1 MNNDG
6 FLDVVEGN
14 SGERNYV
21 HPGRRYGTFME
32 IGLKEDTYDIE
43 VGDLNH
49 DGLPDLVE
57 SNSGEWNL
65 YYFTRKK

>member
-6 FLDVVEGN
+6 FLDVVKGN

-21 HPGRRYGTFME
+21 HTGRRDGTVLE
-32 IGLKEDTYDIE
+32 IDLKEDTYDIE

-57 SNSGEWNL
+57 SNSENGTYITL
-65 YYFTRKK
+65 PGK